1 MEENKNQ
8 RFSQII
14 SKSMSQLIVILLAII
29 IFFAFY
35 RFSEIMSVF
44 KLILGTIQP
53 ILIGLCLGYVLKR
66 PQKFFHKKIYK
77 LFTKYKIIKKEKKRD
92 SICKGLSIFIAM
104 VMFLVTIYILII
116 MAVPEIVENIFKVT
130 DTLPEQVNRLIKW
143 VSERMKENS
152 KYADMFEKI
161 LKEATDYITRWVKND
176 MMTQIGQLASGII
189 SAVSVFVNAV
199 VGVIV
204 AVYVLSSKETFAKQG
219 KKIIYAIF
227 KEKHAEKILKEF
239 KKSDDIFGGFIS
251 GKIIDSLII
260 GALCF
265 VGLTILDMPY
275 TMLVS
280 TIVGV
285 TNVIPFFGP
294 YIGAVPSAILILLAD
309 PKKGLIFIVFIILLQ
324 QLDGNIIGPKIL
336 GDSTGLNSLWV
347 IFAITV
353 FGGIFGVFG
362 MFIGVPVFAVIY
374 AAIKTFVEERLK
386 RKQLPYE
393 TTYYMQSD
401 YHSDDVVKNTGKEI
415 KFVKKTFEHIY
426 VEGKGTQVKVVIQ
439 PDDSES
445 KSDDISETTNIIEEK

>member
-77 LFTKYKIIKKEKKRD
+77 LFTKHKIIKKDKKRD
-92 SICKGLSIFIAM
+92 SISKGLSIFIAM
-104 VMFLVTIYILII
+104 VMFLITIYILII
-116 MAVPEIVENIFKVT
+116 MAVPQIVENIFKVT
-130 DTLPEQVNRLIKW
+130 DTLPEQVNKLIKW
-143 VSERMKENS
+143 VSARMEENS

-176 MMTQIGQLASGII
+176 MMIQIGQLASGII
-189 SAVSVFVNAV
+189 SAVSVFVNVV

-227 KEKHAEKILKEF
+227 KEKYAEKILKEF

-265 VGLTILDMPY
+265 VGLTILNMPY

-336 GDSTGLNSLWV
+336 GESTGLTPFWV
-347 IFAITV
+347 V
-353 FGGIFGVFG
+353 FSILLGGGLFGIVGMLFGV
-362 MFIGVPVFAVIY
+362 PTFAVIY
-374 AAIKTFVEERLK
+374 NLIAEIVNDRIKDKNISPDKYENYDNTERNG
-386 RKQLPYE
+386 Q
-393 TTYYMQSD
+393 
-401 YHSDDVVKNTGKEI
+401 
-415 KFVKKTFEHIY
+415 
-426 VEGKGTQVKVVIQ
+426 
-439 PDDSES
+439 
-445 KSDDISETTNIIEEK
+445 

>member
-77 LFTKYKIIKKEKKRD
+77 LFTKHKIIKKDKKRD
-92 SICKGLSIFIAM
+92 SISKGLSIFIAM
-104 VMFLVTIYILII
+104 VMFLITIYILII
-116 MAVPEIVENIFKVT
+116 MAVPQIVENIFKVT
-130 DTLPEQVNRLIKW
+130 DTLPEQVNKLIKW
-143 VSERMKENS
+143 VSARMEENS

-189 SAVSVFVNAV
+189 SAVSVFVNVV

-265 VGLTILDMPY
+265 VGLTILNVPY

-336 GDSTGLNSLWV
+336 GESTGLTPFWV
-347 IFAITV
+347 V
-353 FGGIFGVFG
+353 FSILLGGGLFGIVGMLFGV
-362 MFIGVPVFAVIY
+362 PTFAVIY
-374 AAIKTFVEERLK
+374 NLIAEIVNDRIKDKKISPDKYENYDNTERNG
-386 RKQLPYE
+386 Q
-393 TTYYMQSD
+393 
-401 YHSDDVVKNTGKEI
+401 
-415 KFVKKTFEHIY
+415 
-426 VEGKGTQVKVVIQ
+426 
-439 PDDSES
+439 
-445 KSDDISETTNIIEEK
+445 

>member
-35 RFSEIMSVF
+35 RFSQIMSVF

-77 LFTKYKIIKKEKKRD
+77 LFTKHRIIKKEKKRE
-92 SICKGLSIFIAM
+92 SISKGLSIFIAM
-104 VMFLVTIYILII
+104 IMFLVTIYILII
-116 MAVPEIVENIFKVT
+116 MAVPEIVENIFRVT
-130 DTLPEQVNRLIKW
+130 DTLPEQVNRLIRW
-143 VSERMKENS
+143 VSARMEENS

-219 KKIIYAIF
+219 KKLIYAIF

-265 VGLTILDMPY
+265 IGLTILNMPY

-336 GDSTGLNSLWV
+336 GESTGLTPFWV
-347 IFAITV
+347 V
-353 FGGIFGVFG
+353 FSILLGGGLFGIIGMLFGV
-362 MFIGVPVFAVIY
+362 PTFAVIY
-374 AAIKTFVEERLK
+374 NLIAEIVNDRIKNKNISPDRYDNYDTTERNG
-386 RKQLPYE
+386 Q
-393 TTYYMQSD
+393 
-401 YHSDDVVKNTGKEI
+401 
-415 KFVKKTFEHIY
+415 
-426 VEGKGTQVKVVIQ
+426 
-439 PDDSES
+439 
-445 KSDDISETTNIIEEK
+445 

>member
-1 MEENKNQ
+1 MHNCVIKIIEVRNYLIRKEDKKENTMEDNKNK

-29 IFFAFY
+29 IFFTFY
-35 RFSEIMSVF
+35 RFSEIMSGL

-66 PQKFFHKKIYK
+66 PQKFFQKKIYN
-77 LFTKYKIIKKEKKRD
+77 LFTKHKIIKKEQKRN
-92 SICKGLSIFIAM
+92 SVSKGLSIFIAM
-104 VMFLVTIYILII
+104 IMFLVTIYILII

-130 DTLPEQVNRLIKW
+130 DTLPDQVNRLIKW
-143 VSERMKENS
+143 ISARMEENS
-152 KYADMFEKI
+152 RYADMFEKI
-161 LKEATDYITRWVKND
+161 LKGATDYITKWVKND

-189 SAVSVFVNAV
+189 SAVSVFVNV
-199 VGVIV
+199 IVGVIV
-204 AVYVLSSKETFAKQG
+204 AVYVLSSKETFARQG
-219 KKIIYAIF
+219 KKIVYAIF
-227 KEKHAEKILKEF
+227 NEKRAEKILREF

-260 GALCF
+260 GVLCF
-265 VGLTILDMPY
+265 VGLTILNMPY

-336 GDSTGLNSLWV
+336 GESTGLTPFWV
-347 IFAITV
+347 V
-353 FGGIFGVFG
+353 FSILLGGGLFGIVGMLFGV
-362 MFIGVPVFAVIY
+362 PTFAVIY
-374 AAIKTFVEERLK
+374 NLIAEIINDRIKTKNVSPDK
-386 RKQLPYE
+386 YE
-393 TTYYMQSD
+393 KYDNYNND
-401 YHSDDVVKNTGKEI
+401 NNDR
-415 KFVKKTFEHIY
+415 
-426 VEGKGTQVKVVIQ
+426 
-439 PDDSES
+439 
-445 KSDDISETTNIIEEK
+445 

>member
-77 LFTKYKIIKKEKKRD
+77 LFTKYKIIKKEKKRE
-92 SICKGLSIFIAM
+92 SISKGLSIFIAM

-336 GDSTGLNSLWV
+336 GESTGLTPFWV
-347 IFAITV
+347 V
-353 FGGIFGVFG
+353 FSILLGGGLFGIIGMLFGV
-362 MFIGVPVFAVIY
+362 PTFAVIY
-374 AAIKTFVEERLK
+374 NLIAEIVNYRIKDKNISPDRYDNYDTTERNG
-386 RKQLPYE
+386 Q
-393 TTYYMQSD
+393 
-401 YHSDDVVKNTGKEI
+401 
-415 KFVKKTFEHIY
+415 
-426 VEGKGTQVKVVIQ
+426 
-439 PDDSES
+439 
-445 KSDDISETTNIIEEK
+445 

>member
-77 LFTKYKIIKKEKKRD
+77 LFTKYKIIKKEKKRE

-336 GDSTGLNSLWV
+336 GESTGLTPFWV
-347 IFAITV
+347 V
-353 FGGIFGVFG
+353 FSILLGGGLFGIIGMLFGV
-362 MFIGVPVFAVIY
+362 PTFAVIY
-374 AAIKTFVEERLK
+374 NLIAEIVNYRIKDKNISPDRYDNYDTTERNG
-386 RKQLPYE
+386 Q
-393 TTYYMQSD
+393 
-401 YHSDDVVKNTGKEI
+401 
-415 KFVKKTFEHIY
+415 
-426 VEGKGTQVKVVIQ
+426 
-439 PDDSES
+439 
-445 KSDDISETTNIIEEK
+445 

>member
-77 LFTKYKIIKKEKKRD
+77 LFTKHRIIKKEKKRE
-92 SICKGLSIFIAM
+92 SISKGLSIFIAM
-104 VMFLVTIYILII
+104 IMFLVTIYILII
-116 MAVPEIVENIFKVT
+116 MAVPEIVENIFRVT
-130 DTLPEQVNRLIKW
+130 DTLPEQVNRLIRW
-143 VSERMKENS
+143 VSARMEENS

-219 KKIIYAIF
+219 KKLIYAIF
-227 KEKHAEKILKEF
+227 KEKQAEKILKEF

-265 VGLTILDMPY
+265 IGLTILDMPY

-336 GDSTGLNSLWV
+336 GESTGLTPFWV
-347 IFAITV
+347 V
-353 FGGIFGVFG
+353 FSILLGGGLFGIIGMLFGV
-362 MFIGVPVFAVIY
+362 PTFAVIY
-374 AAIKTFVEERLK
+374 NLIAEIVNDRIKNKNISPDRYDNYDTTERNG
-386 RKQLPYE
+386 Q
-393 TTYYMQSD
+393 
-401 YHSDDVVKNTGKEI
+401 
-415 KFVKKTFEHIY
+415 
-426 VEGKGTQVKVVIQ
+426 
-439 PDDSES
+439 
-445 KSDDISETTNIIEEK
+445 

>member
-1 MEENKNQ
+1 
-8 RFSQII
+8 
-14 SKSMSQLIVILLAII
+14 
-29 IFFAFY
+29 
-35 RFSEIMSVF
+35 
-44 KLILGTIQP
+44 
-53 ILIGLCLGYVLKR
+53 
-66 PQKFFHKKIYK
+66 
-77 LFTKYKIIKKEKKRD
+77 
-92 SICKGLSIFIAM
+92 M

-336 GDSTGLNSLWV
+336 GESTGLTPFWV
-347 IFAITV
+347 V
-353 FGGIFGVFG
+353 FSILLGGGLFGIIGMLFGV
-362 MFIGVPVFAVIY
+362 PTFAVIY
-374 AAIKTFVEERLK
+374 NLIAEFVNYRIKDKNISPDRYDNYDTTERNG
-386 RKQLPYE
+386 Q
-393 TTYYMQSD
+393 
-401 YHSDDVVKNTGKEI
+401 
-415 KFVKKTFEHIY
+415 
-426 VEGKGTQVKVVIQ
+426 
-439 PDDSES
+439 
-445 KSDDISETTNIIEEK
+445 